1 MANTMTLI
9 ASNTVGSGGS
19 SSVVFSSIPS
29 TYTDLLIKFSVRTD
43 RNDGILFD
51 NFSIAFNSISTGYS
65 TKLLYGLSGSAAS
78 TNSGATSYTQY
89 LYASD
94 TQSTANT
101 FGNGEVY
108 IPNYAGS
115 NNKSMSIDSVSETNA
130 ANGAL
135 AGLAA
140 GLMSNTAA
148 ITSITLAGVAQS
160 FLQYSSFY
168 LYGVKN
174 A

>member
-1 MANTMTLI
+1 MPNTFTLI
-9 ASNTVGSGGS
+9 ASSTVGSGGA

-29 TYTDLLIKFSVRTD
+29 TYTDLLLKFSVRTN

-51 NFSIAFNSISTGYS
+51 NFSITFNSISTGYS
-65 TKLLYGLSGSAAS
+65 TKLIYGLSGSATS
-78 TNSGATSYTQY
+78 TNSGETAFSQFLYATSTQ
-89 LYASD
+89 A
-94 TQSTANT
+94 TANT

-160 FLQYSSFY
+160 FLQYSNFY
-168 LYGVKN
+168 LYGIKN
-174 A
+174 S